1 MPDTA
6 AAPKRTGGR
15 KPGQLNASTR
25 DVKAKILKALDM
37 VGGEKYLA
45 QVARTH
51 PAAFIALVGKV
62 LPMQLKADITDFQFV
77 VQTIQV
83 SAQPVPGVISNGLVP
98 PQPQRLPVAAPPAVE
113 WTGDA

>member
-1 MPDTA
+1 MPDQP
-6 AAPKRTGGR
+6 AAPKKLGGR
-15 KPGQLNASTR
+15 KPGVPNKTTR

-62 LPMQLKADITDFQFV
+62 LPMQVRAEVTDFTYV
-77 VQTIQV
+77 IQRLEV
-83 SAQPVPGVISNGLVP
+83 SAQPVPGVISTGLAPV
-98 PQPQRLPVAAPPAVE
+98 QPQRLPTQAQPIE
-113 WTGDA
+113 WNGDA

>member
-1 MPDTA
+1 MPDTP
-6 AAPKRTGGR
+6 AAPKSRGGR
-15 KPGQLNASTR
+15 KHGHLNATTK

-62 LPMQLKADITDFQFV
+62 LPMQVRADVTDFTYV
-77 VQTIQV
+77 IHRLEVP
-83 SAQPVPGVISNGLVP
+83 AQQVPGVISSGLMPV
-98 PQPQRLPVAAPPAVE
+98 QPQRLPAPVADVA
-113 WTGDA
+113 WGDDA

>member
-1 MPDTA
+1 MTESP
-6 AAPKRTGGR
+6 AAPKNRGGR
-15 KPGQLNASTR
+15 KHGHLNATTK

-62 LPMQLKADITDFQFV
+62 LPLQVRADVTDFTYV
-77 VQTIQV
+77 IHRLEVP
-83 SAQPVPGVISNGLVP
+83 AQQVPGVISSGLMP
-98 PQPQRLPVAAPPAVE
+98 PQPQRLPAAAPAVE
-113 WTGDA
+113 WNDDA

>member
-1 MPDTA
+1 MNESP
-6 AAPKRTGGR
+6 APRKKTGGR
-15 KPGQLNASTR
+15 KPGVLNQSTR

-62 LPMQLKADITDFQFV
+62 LPMQVRADITDFTYV
-77 VQTIQV
+77 IQRLEV
-83 SAQPVPGVISNGLVP
+83 SAQPVPGVISNGL
-98 PQPQRLPVAAPPAVE
+98 PQPPRLVAPKVAND
-113 WTGDA
+113 G